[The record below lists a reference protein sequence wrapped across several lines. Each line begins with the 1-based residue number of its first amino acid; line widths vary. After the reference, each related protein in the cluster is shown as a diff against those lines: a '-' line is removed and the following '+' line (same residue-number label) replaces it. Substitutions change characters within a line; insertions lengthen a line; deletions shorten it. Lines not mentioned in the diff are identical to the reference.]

1 MKKRKFTCK
10 QMKILGIVA
19 ILSPLLVNMLIIKA
33 SYGTLIRTTLIT
45 AIVVFI
51 TMYFD
56 CKKEKNKKN
65 S

>member
-19 ILSPLLVNMLIIKA
+19 IIAPLLVNMLIIKA
-33 SYGTLIRTTLIT
+33 SYGALIRTTLIT

-56 CKKEKNKKN
+56 CKKEKNN
-65 S
+65 